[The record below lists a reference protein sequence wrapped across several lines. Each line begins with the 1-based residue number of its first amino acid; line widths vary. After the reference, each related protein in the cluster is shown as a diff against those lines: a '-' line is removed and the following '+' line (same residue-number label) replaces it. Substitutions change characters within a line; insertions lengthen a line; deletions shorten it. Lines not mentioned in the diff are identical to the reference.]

1 MHMKHIQEMEL
12 KLLQQL
18 SILTQQ
24 EQFMLLLFINPLQY
38 ILRIFFNYY
47 NAFM

>member
-1 MHMKHIQEMEL
+1 
-12 KLLQQL
+12 
-18 SILTQQ
+18 
-24 EQFMLLLFINPLQY
+24 MLLLFINPLQY